1 MLSARR
7 RVTSLV
13 LVVGGYAA
21 LVALWWIAARAD
33 GGPASPILGPGQL
46 LQTLWRDRGAL
57 GENLT
62 QTVKEAGS
70 GLAVGAGL
78 ALVVSV
84 VCVRFAALG
93 QAIHRV
99 ALILYSL
106 PLIAIAPV
114 LVIIMGTGVGTK
126 VVIAALAAFFPVL
139 VNAVDGLGR
148 VDRRALEMMDVIGAP
163 YTSTFLRVRVPYAL
177 PNIVASLTV
186 AAPSAVIGAT
196 VAEWVGGERGLGVAI
211 LYAAQSYQIDVL
223 WSSIAALTVLSLIS
237 YAVFA
242 LAGRRLFP
250 WHASARGQAH
260 LR

>member
-7 RVTSLV
+7 PLAATA
-13 LVVGGYAA
+13 LVVGGYAV
-21 LVALWWIAARAD
+21 LLALWWIAARAD
-33 GGPASPILGPGQL
+33 AGPASPLLDPVQL
-46 LQTLWRDRGAL
+46 LQTLWRDRGPL
-57 GENLT
+57 VENLA
-62 QTVKEAGS
+62 QTAQEAGW

-78 ALVVSV
+78 ALLVSV
-84 VCVRFAALG
+84 ACVRFAAVG
-93 QAIHRV
+93 DAIHRI

-114 LVIIMGTGVGTK
+114 LVIVMGTGVGTK
-126 VVIAALAAFFPVL
+126 VIIAALAAFFPVL

-148 VDRRALEMMDVIGAP
+148 VDRRALEMMEVIGAP
-163 YTSTFLRVRVPYAL
+163 YAATFLRVRVPYAL
-177 PNIVASLTV
+177 PSIVASLTV

-223 WSSIAALTVLSLIS
+223 WSSIAAVTVLSLIS

-242 LAGRRLFP
+242 FLGRRLFP
-250 WHASARGQAH
+250 WHASATDQAG
-260 LR
+260 R